1 MNSNTKPPAESTVSA
16 SRIALGFAIIYLVWG
31 STYLAMRVAVETLPP
46 FLMAGTRFVLA
57 GGLLM
62 AWMRWRGAALPS
74 RDQWRNAWIT
84 GSMLFLGGN
93 GLVVWAEKVIPSGL
107 AALIVA
113 TIPLWMAL
121 FEWIRPAGNRPD
133 LRTWA
138 GILVGFAGIALLFQ
152 RSPSTASTTS
162 LPLPQLIGVVVAS
175 ALWAGGSMLA
185 RTREKPASIW
195 MWTASQMLCGG
206 AMLLIAAAALG
217 EFPSAHWN
225 QMSSRSIGA
234 FFYLLVFGSWVGFGT
249 FVWLMQVSSPT
260 KVSTYAYVNP
270 VVAIL
275 LGWAFAGEAVSM
287 RTLLSSGITLAGVVL
302 ITLPSIRAGI
312 ERGRVRARG

>member
-1 MNSNTKPPAESTVSA
+1 MPVPA

-46 FLMAGTRFVLA
+46 FLMAGTRFLLA

-62 AWMRWRGAALPS
+62 GWMRWRGARLPTS
-74 RDQWRNAWIT
+74 GQWKNAWIT

-121 FEWIRPAGNRPD
+121 FEWIRPSGNRPD

-152 RSPSTASTTS
+152 RSPSTPANSG
-162 LPLPQLIGVVVAS
+162 LPLPQLIGVVIAS

-195 MWTASQMLCGG
+195 MWTAAQMVSGG

-217 EFPSAHWN
+217 EFPTAQWS
-225 QMSSRSIGA
+225 QMSTRSVGA

-275 LGWAFAGEAVSM
+275 LGWAFAGETVSM
-287 RTLLSSGITLAGVVL
+287 QTLLSSGITLAGVVL
-302 ITLPSIRAGI
+302 ITLPSIREGI
-312 ERGRVRARG
+312 GRGRLKARG